1 MAGAPLNPTY
11 APLYVA
17 AGAKYKIPPAVLAG
31 VADVETNGGQNIA
44 VSSTGAEGLM
54 QFEPGTAAG
63 LGINPNVPAQ
73 AVDGAARLLNQ
84 YGYQTNPTRALAAY
98 NAGPGNYT
106 AGLGYARQVLSSAA
120 RLAPAL
126 TGFGAGSTSTPTAQ
140 TVPGAPGS
148 SSTSSY
154 GGLSGW
160 LLKATLTVTFVG
172 GGLVLAAEGLRSIF
186 GGTPHPHPRM
196 PAAAV
201 GRAGGGTASKTTE
214 LEEAAAA

>member
-106 AGLGYARQVLSSAA
+106 AGLGYARQVLASAS

-126 TGFGAGSTSTPTAQ
+126 AGVT
-140 TVPGAPGS
+140 GS
-148 SSTSSY
+148 SSTSTSAPSTSSSTSSASSY

-186 GGTPHPHPRM
+186 GGAPHPHTL
-196 PAAAV
+196 PAAAR
-201 GRAGGGTASKTTE
+201 GKAGGKSGAAGDAEE
-214 LEEAAAA
+214 LAEVAA